1 MPISEIQCMPASP
14 ESQSKEAQIAKKEAE
29 IAELETHLETLNV
42 VFMAEISDNQRM
54 NIQRELF
61 ALQTALD
68 HYKAALDLERSGA
81 STEAHESKQ

>member
-1 MPISEIQCMPASP
+1 MPIPEIQCMPASP
-14 ESQSKEAQIAKKEAE
+14 ESRSKESHV
-29 IAELETHLETLNV
+29 AELEARLEILNA
-42 VFMAEISDNQRM
+42 VFMTEISDRERM

-81 STEAHESKQ
+81 STDIHESKQ